1 MSNTA
6 LSDNSTTAAAD
17 RPQVARQIGTAL
29 ADVVHLA
36 EEWRLPDIAD
46 EATDLIE
53 RLRAGLY
60 YVACLGQFKRGKST
74 VINALIGSDIMPSGV
89 APVTSVVT
97 VVRHGK
103 AGARVRIEGRG
114 WLPIPIGDIGQYISE
129 QSNPQNCKHV
139 RGLEVFFPSPLLA
152 DGLCLVDT
160 PGIGSVFEENTL
172 ETIAFIPRIDA
183 AIVVL
188 GGDPPIS
195 GEELK
200 LIESIR
206 PSVNQLVFVLNKSDR
221 LSDDERRQ
229 ARQFSED
236 VLSRHLSQTIRLL
249 EISALHQLNAATTPD
264 DPAARDW
271 PKLVHLLK
279 GWAGEERDRFVEIA
293 ARRGM
298 ASLITRLEQ
307 QLQED
312 RGALLRPIGE
322 TDARIQLLQQCATN
336 AEQALIELKH
346 LFNAEEENLM
356 QRFDQDRTRY
366 IAATRPLVERD
377 LDAFLQT
384 MVARP
389 RGQLRKTAILHALET
404 CESHIRAW
412 LVHEKDVA
420 ERAYKEVTDRFIDH
434 THAFLDRLKSS
445 GAFPDDVD
453 ILFALPVGG
462 LSEPGRYH
470 FVSLTH
476 RAKIPLWRA
485 IADRFCSRATL
496 LRDTKAEAI
505 RFAGILLEANTN
517 RVLDDF
523 YQRMV
528 ESRRHVEAGVRRALM
543 EVVDRARSATERT
556 AELKALGA
564 AAIRDELA
572 RIGASLETLE
582 QLRVTTL
589 ENVPAPADAAA
600 DHAVCR

>member
-1 MSNTA
+1 MSSTT
-6 LSDNSTTAAAD
+6 LSDNSTTAADD
-17 RPQVARQIGTAL
+17 RPPVTRQVSAAL
-29 ADVVHLA
+29 ADIVRLA
-36 EEWRLPDIAD
+36 EEWRLPELAD

-53 RLRAGLY
+53 RLQAGLY

-97 VVRHGK
+97 VVRHGD

-129 QSNPQNCKHV
+129 QSNPQNCKRV
-139 RGLEVFFPSPLLA
+139 RGIEVFYPSPLLA
-152 DGLCLVDT
+152 EGLCLVDT

-172 ETIAFIPRIDA
+172 ETLAFIPRIDA

-200 LIESIR
+200 LIESVR

-236 VLSRHLSQTIRLL
+236 VLTRHLSQAVRLL
-249 EISALHQLNAATTPD
+249 EISALHQLNAEIPD

-271 PKLVHLLK
+271 PKLVQLLK
-279 GWAGEERDRFVEIA
+279 GWTGEERDRFVEHA

-312 RGALLRPIGE
+312 RGALLRPLGE
-322 TDARIQLLQQCATN
+322 TEARIQLLQQCATN

-366 IAATRPLVERD
+366 IAATRPIVERD

-384 MVARP
+384 LVALP
-389 RGQLRKTAILHALET
+389 RGRLRRTAILHALET
-404 CESHIRAW
+404 CESCLRAW
-412 LVHEKDVA
+412 LLQEKEVA

-453 ILFALPVGG
+453 ILFALPAGG

-476 RAKIPLWRA
+476 RAKIPLWRSV
-485 IADRFCSRATL
+485 ADRFCTRKTL
-496 LRDTKAEAI
+496 LRETKAEAI

-528 ESRRHVEAGVRRALM
+528 ESRRHVEAGVRRALLQ
-543 EVVDRARSATERT
+543 VVDRARSATERT
-556 AELKALGA
+556 AEMKALGA
-564 AAIRDELA
+564 AAIRNELG

-582 QLRVTTL
+582 ELRATTL
-589 ENVPAPADAAA
+589 ENVPVPTDAAA
-600 DHAVCR
+600 HQAVCR